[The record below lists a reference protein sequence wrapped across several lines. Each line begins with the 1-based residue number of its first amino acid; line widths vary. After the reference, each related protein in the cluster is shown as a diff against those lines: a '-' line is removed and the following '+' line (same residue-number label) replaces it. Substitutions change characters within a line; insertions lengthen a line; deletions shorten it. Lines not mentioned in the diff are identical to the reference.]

1 MYFIIVTRGE
11 VMDERLNKQLDFCQE
26 LDTEK
31 FIQRM
36 NYLHDG
42 IRREND
48 AEHAWHMAIMAI
60 VLSEYANEP
69 IDLLKTLKMILMHD
83 VVEIDAGDTYAYDEK
98 AKETQAER
106 EKAAAERIYGIL
118 PEDQGVEYKSLF
130 EEFEACET
138 PEAKFARAMD
148 NIQPLMLQKMTDG
161 KAWEE
166 NGVRLSQ
173 VLARNE
179 RSKLGSKQLWE
190 YAYNNIIKPGVAKGK
205 LIEDV
210 K

>member
-1 MYFIIVTRGE
+1 ME
-11 VMDERLNKQLDFCQE
+11 DKLERQMEFCRE

-31 FIQRM
+31 FIKRM
-36 NYLHDG
+36 TYLHDG

-48 AEHAWHMAIMAI
+48 AEHAWHMAVMAI
-60 VLSEYANEP
+60 VLSEYSNEP

-98 AKETQAER
+98 AKETQEER
-106 EKAAAERIYGIL
+106 EKAAAKRLYGIL
-118 PEDQGVEYKSLF
+118 PKEQGEEYRSLF

-138 PEAKFARAMD
+138 PEARFARTMD
-148 NIQPLMLQKMTDG
+148 NIQPLMLQGMTNG

-179 RSKLGSKQLWE
+179 RSKLGAEKLWQ
-190 YAYNNIIKPGVAKGK
+190 YAYDNIVKPGVQQGK
-205 LIEDV
+205 LINDV
-210 K
+210 DSSISTN

>member
-1 MYFIIVTRGE
+1 MN
-11 VMDERLNKQLDFCQE
+11 DRLEKQMAFCRE

-36 NYLHDG
+36 TYLHDG
-42 IRREND
+42 MRREND

-60 VLSEYANEP
+60 VLSEYSNEP

-106 EKAAAERIYGIL
+106 EKAAADRLYGLL
-118 PEDQGVEYKSLF
+118 PEKQGEEYRKLF

-138 PEAKFARAMD
+138 PEARFARTMD
-148 NIQPLMLQKMTDG
+148 NIQPLLLQGMTDG

-173 VLARNE
+173 VLARNQ
-179 RSKLGSKQLWE
+179 RTKLGSEKLWE
-190 YAYNNIIKPGVAKGK
+190 YVHDNIIQPGVKNGK
-205 LIEDV
+205 LIDSR
-210 K
+210 